1 METRNLSGCELE
13 GKAVI
18 VTGGSR
24 GIGKA
29 VAEAFLKRGAR
40 VAIAARKENEI
51 EAAARELRKTGDV
64 IGVRADISD
73 SKDVGRLFAAAVD
86 KFGSVDILVNCAG
99 IQEPIGGFKDVNF
112 DDWVENVHVNL
123 IGTAM
128 CCKAVLPSMIEK
140 KAGKIINF
148 SGGGAGYSRP
158 NFSAYAVS
166 KAGVVRFTEILADEL
181 RDYHIQVNSVA
192 PGMIETKMLNG
203 ILEAGPEKSGQDFE
217 QVLQRAGKGFD
228 SIENAVDLV
237 CWLASEN
244 SNWLSGKLIS
254 AVWDPWR
261 EWKKNAPADR
271 DDDLY
276 SLRRID
282 GRRYMIS
289 KE

>member
-1 METRNLSGCELE
+1 MELD
-13 GKAVI
+13 GKVAVI
-18 VTGGSR
+18 TGGSR

-29 VAEAFLKRGAR
+29 VAEAFLKKGAK
-40 VAIAARKENEI
+40 VAIAARKEKEI
-51 EAAARELRKTGDV
+51 EAAVRELRQPGDV

-73 SKDVGRLFAAAVD
+73 SKDVERLFAAAAD
-86 KFGSVDILVNCAG
+86 EFGSVDILVNCAG
-99 IQEPIGGFKDVNF
+99 IQEPIGGFNDANIN
-112 DDWVENVHVNL
+112 DWVENIHVNL
-123 IGTAM
+123 IGIAM
-128 CCKAVLPSMIEK
+128 CCKAALPGMIEK

-166 KAGVVRFTEILADEL
+166 KAGVVRLTEILADEL
-181 RDYHIQVNSVA
+181 RDFNIQVNAVS

-203 ILEAGPEKSGQDFE
+203 ILEAGPEKSGRDFE
-217 QVLQRAGKGFD
+217 QVLQRAEKGFD
-228 SIENAVDLV
+228 SVENAADLV

-244 SNWLSGKLIS
+244 SKWLTGKLIS

-261 EWKKNAPADR
+261 EWKDSAPVVIDR
-271 DDDLY
+271 DLY
-276 SLRRID
+276 TLRRID

>member
-13 GKAVI
+13 GKAVV

-29 VAEAFLKRGAR
+29 VAEAFLKRGAKI
-40 VAIAARKENEI
+40 AIASRTETEI
-51 EAAARELRKTGDV
+51 EAATQELANAGEI
-64 IGVRADISD
+64 IGVRADVSNLR
-73 SKDVGRLFAAAVD
+73 DVETLFAKARG
-86 KFGSVDILVNCAG
+86 KIGTIDILVNCAG

-128 CCKAVLPSMIEK
+128 CCKAALPGMIEK

-203 ILEAGPEKSGQDFE
+203 ILEAGPKMSGRDFE
-217 QVLQRAGKGFD
+217 QVQKRAKEGFD
-228 SIENAVDLV
+228 SIDGAAELV
-237 CWLASEN
+237 CWLASQS

-261 EWKKNAPADR
+261 EWKDSAPVVIDR
-271 DDDLY
+271 DLY
-276 SLRRID
+276 TLRRID
-282 GRRYMIS
+282 GRKII
-289 KE
+289 KT

>member
-1 METRNLSGCELE
+1 METGNISGRALE
-13 GKAVI
+13 GKAAV

-29 VAEAFLKRGAR
+29 IAEAFLKRGAK
-40 VAIAARKENEI
+40 VAIASRTEAEV
-51 EAAARELRKTGDV
+51 EAATQELANAGEI
-64 IGVRADISD
+64 IGVRADVSN
-73 SKDVGRLFAAAVD
+73 SRDVETFFAKASG
-86 KFGSVDILVNCAG
+86 KIGSIDILVNCAG

-112 DDWVENVHVNL
+112 DEWVENIHINL

-181 RDYHIQVNSVA
+181 RDYHIQVNTVA

-203 ILEAGPEKSGQDFE
+203 ILEAGPKMSGRDFE
-217 QVLQRAGKGFD
+217 QVFQRARKGFD
-228 SIENAVDLV
+228 SIENAAELV

-244 SNWLSGKLIS
+244 SHWLSGKLIS
-254 AVWDPWR
+254 AVWDSWR
-261 EWKKNAPADR
+261 EWKKNGPADM

-276 SLRRID
+276 TLRRID
-282 GRRYMIS
+282 GRRYIIS

>member
-1 METRNLSGCELE
+1 VEARNILERELE
-13 GKAVI
+13 GKAAV

-29 VAEAFLKRGAR
+29 VAEAFLKRGAN
-40 VAIAARKENEI
+40 VAIAARKEKEI
-51 EAAARELRKTGDV
+51 EGAVRELRQPGDV

-99 IQEPIGGFKDVNF
+99 IQEPIGGFNDANI
-112 DDWVENVHVNL
+112 DEWIENIHVNL

-128 CCKAVLPSMIEK
+128 CCKAVLPAMIEK

-181 RDYHIQVNSVA
+181 REYNIQVNTVA

-203 ILEAGPEKSGQDFE
+203 ILEAGPEKSGRDFE
-217 QVLQRAGKGFD
+217 QVLQRAEKGFD
-228 SIENAVDLV
+228 SIENAADLV
-237 CWLASEN
+237 CWLASE
-244 SNWLSGKLIS
+244 SSHWLTGKLIS

-261 EWKKNAPADR
+261 EWKVAGTGALDKDM
-271 DDDLY
+271 Y
-276 SLRRID
+276 TLRRID
-282 GRRYMIS
+282 GRNFI
-289 KE
+289 KK

>member
-1 METRNLSGCELE
+1 MKTGYFSEGGLE
-13 GKAVI
+13 GKIAV

-29 VAEAFLKRGAR
+29 VTEAFLKRGAR
-40 VAIAARKENEI
+40 VAIASRTEAEV
-51 EAAARELRKTGDV
+51 EAAIQELANAGEI
-64 IGVRADISD
+64 IGVRADVSN
-73 SKDVGRLFAAAVD
+73 SKDVEALFAKARG
-86 KFGSVDILVNCAG
+86 KIGTVDILVNCAG

-112 DDWVENVHVNL
+112 DDWVENIRVNL

-128 CCKAVLPSMIEK
+128 CCKAVLPAMIEK
-140 KAGKIINF
+140 RAGKIINF

-181 RDYHIQVNSVA
+181 RDYNIQVNAVA
-192 PGMIETKMLNG
+192 PGMVETKMLEG
-203 ILEAGPEKSGQDFE
+203 IIDAGRE
-217 QVLQRAGKGFD
+217 RAGKEFD
-228 SIENAVDLV
+228 QVKERLAKGLDSAENVADLV

-244 SNWLSGKLIS
+244 SNWLSGRLIS

-261 EWKKNAPADR
+261 EWKKNAPADM

-276 SLRRID
+276 TLRRID
-282 GRRYMIS
+282 GRKFI
-289 KE
+289 KT

>member
-1 METRNLSGCELE
+1 MELQDKVAL
-13 GKAVI
+13 I
-18 VTGGSR
+18 TGGSR

-29 VAEAFLKRGAR
+29 LAEAFLKRGAR
-40 VAIAARKENEI
+40 VAIAARKEKEM
-51 EAAARELRKTGDV
+51 EAAARELRQPGDV

-73 SKDVGRLFAAAVD
+73 SKDVERLFAAAAD

-112 DDWVENVHVNL
+112 DDWIENIHVNL

-128 CCKAVLPSMIEK
+128 CCKAALPGMIEK

-181 RDYHIQVNSVA
+181 RDFNIQVNAVA
-192 PGMIETKMLNG
+192 PGMIETKMLKG
-203 ILEAGPEKSGQDFE
+203 ILEAGPEKSGRDYE
-217 QVLQRAGKGFD
+217 QVLQRAEKGFD
-228 SIENAVDLV
+228 SLENASDLV

-244 SNWLSGKLIS
+244 SSWLSGRLIS

-261 EWKKNAPADR
+261 EWKAAGTGALER
-271 DDDLY
+271 DMY
-276 SLRRID
+276 TLRRID
-282 GRRYMIS
+282 GRNFI
-289 KE
+289 KK

>member
-128 CCKAVLPSMIEK
+128 CCKAALPGMIEK
-140 KAGKIINF
+140 KAGTSPT
-148 SGGGAGYSRP
+148 SGSCLTSTG
-158 NFSAYAVS
+158 SA
-166 KAGVVRFTEILADEL
+166 
-181 RDYHIQVNSVA
+181 
-192 PGMIETKMLNG
+192 
-203 ILEAGPEKSGQDFE
+203 
-217 QVLQRAGKGFD
+217 
-228 SIENAVDLV
+228 
-237 CWLASEN
+237 
-244 SNWLSGKLIS
+244 
-254 AVWDPWR
+254 
-261 EWKKNAPADR
+261 KKNWQ
-271 DDDLY
+271 
-276 SLRRID
+276 RI
-282 GRRYMIS
+282 
-289 KE
+289 